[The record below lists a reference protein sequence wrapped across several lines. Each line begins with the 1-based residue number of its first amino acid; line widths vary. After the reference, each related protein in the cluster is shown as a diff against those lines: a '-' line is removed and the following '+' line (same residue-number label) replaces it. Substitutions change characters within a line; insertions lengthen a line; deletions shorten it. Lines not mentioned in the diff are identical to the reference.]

1 MWGDSM
7 EQKIFPIVIEK
18 EVKRHA
24 YLILDEKHQILL
36 DPGAD
41 YHINHLIERLN
52 EHTQVNKLDFLILQ
66 SSDLLNITS
75 INHLIKHGFKGKI
88 IVNQI
93 GTPYLNHI
101 VDAEI
106 MTIEDMHFELVLNEQ
121 EKLLF
126 IPTPFLPFPDCFST
140 YYQSQKVLFSGHL
153 FSQTPIEKKNTEQLI
168 LAINQFHESIL
179 PSVEFV
185 RQNIKKLRKY
195 DIDIIYPR
203 LGEPLLKE
211 QAKITDAVIKYDFYN
226 TNQVVSKINDKNVSY
241 NYESICNHMLKVLE
255 KYYHREDILSIFD
268 DSEIKLDMLPHL
280 EIDQTTLTG
289 YKLWNT
295 FFELI
300 YQHKGVEWL
309 IVLEPVV
316 KKYNKLYNIHM
327 PTIFKTKMLEQ
338 RKRIE
343 SLSTLKESLE
353 EKVSK
358 LEGKISETSEKLLRC
373 PITGLYNQRFMI
385 QHLINNIDHPLE
397 RNFERALITIY
408 IDNLVSI
415 NRQYGSEKGDETLRN
430 LAYLINRV
438 KSEDTLAFKQN
449 GPGVFV
455 YKHHVLKDQLKS
467 FVIKLRQAIHDSDLF
482 VEPITVSMS
491 IVKVGELNEKYET
504 IEQVNQW
511 IELSLMRLEKAKQRG
526 NDQIIDDTNDDQQ
539 KTDGMILLVDEDET
553 YQNLMVKIFDRI
565 QYKVLV
571 AKDIYEALDLL
582 EKHQIDVIIS
592 EINLSKLDGFQLK
605 QKINDTIQFKDIPFV
620 ITSHHKNLDVIMRC
634 NLLDVN
640 LVLRK
645 PIIPEELI
653 GYVKRVRNQR
663 VIL

>member
-1 MWGDSM
+1 M
-7 EQKIFPIVIEK
+7 EQKIIPIVIEK
-18 EVKRHA
+18 DVNRHA
-24 YLILDEKHQILL
+24 YLIMDEKYHILL

-41 YHINHLIERLN
+41 YHVDVLIEKLN
-52 EHTQVNKLDFLILQ
+52 EYIQVHELDFLILQ

-75 INHLIKHGFKGKI
+75 INQLINHGFKGKI
-88 IVNQI
+88 IINQV

-101 VDAEI
+101 VDTEI
-106 MTIEDMHFELVLNEQ
+106 MTIEDMNYELVLNEQ

-140 YYQSQKVLFSGHL
+140 YDQNQQVLFSGHL

-168 LAINQFHESIL
+168 LSINQFHESIL

-195 DIDIIYPR
+195 QIDMVLPR
-203 LGEPLLKE
+203 LGESISKDKT
-211 QAKITDAVIKYDFYN
+211 KIIDAVIKYDFYN
-226 TNQVVSKINDKNVSY
+226 TNQVVSKKNEKNVSY

-255 KYYHREDILSIFD
+255 KYYHREDILFIFND
-268 DSEIKLDMLPHL
+268 TEIKLDMVPHL

-295 FFELI
+295 FFDLI

-309 IVLEPVV
+309 VILEPVV
-316 KKYNKLYNIHM
+316 KKYHKLYNIQM

-338 RKRIE
+338 RKHIE
-343 SLSTLKESLE
+343 NLSTLKESLE
-353 EKVSK
+353 DKVSK
-358 LEGKISETSEKLLRC
+358 LESKINETSEKLLRC

-385 QHLINNIDHPLE
+385 QHLINNIHQPLE
-397 RNFERALITIY
+397 DHYHRVLITIY
-408 IDNLVSI
+408 IDNLMSI
-415 NRQYGSEKGDETLRN
+415 NRNHGSEKGDETLRN
-430 LAYLINRV
+430 LTYLIDRI
-438 KSEDTLAFKQN
+438 KADDTIAFKQN
-449 GPGVFV
+449 GPGIFI
-455 YKHHVLKDQLKS
+455 YKHQVSKEQLKS
-467 FVIKLRQAIHDSDLF
+467 FMIKLRQAIHDSDLF
-482 VEPITVSMS
+482 IEPITVSMS
-491 IVKVGELNEKYET
+491 VVKVRELNEKYEK
-504 IEQVNQW
+504 IEKVNQW

-526 NDQIIDDTNDDQQ
+526 IDQIVDDTNDDQQ

-565 QYKVLV
+565 EYKVLV
-571 AKDIYEALDLL
+571 AKDIYEALELL

-605 QKINDTIQFKDIPFV
+605 QKINDSIQFKDIPFV

-634 NLLDVN
+634 NLLDVD

-663 VIL
+663 VII

>member
-1 MWGDSM
+1 M
-7 EQKIFPIVIEK
+7 EQKIFPILIEK

-24 YLILDEKHQILL
+24 YLIIDEKYNILL

-41 YHINHLIERLN
+41 YHVHILVEELNKHVNLN
-52 EHTQVNKLDFLILQ
+52 ELDFLIIQ

-75 INHLIKHGFKGKI
+75 INHLIKQGFKGKI

-106 MTIEDMHFELVLNEQ
+106 MTIEDLQFELILNEQ

-140 YYQSQKVLFSGHL
+140 YYQGQKALFSGHL

-195 DIDIIYPR
+195 DIDMIYPR
-203 LGEPLLKE
+203 LGEAIIKE
-211 QAKITDAVIKYDFYN
+211 QPKIIDAVIKYDFYN

-255 KYYHREDILSIFD
+255 KYYHREDILLIFAASD
-268 DSEIKLDMLPHL
+268 IKLEMLPHL

-300 YQHKGVEWL
+300 YQQKGVEWL
-309 IVLEPVV
+309 VILEPVV
-316 KKYNKLYNIHM
+316 KKYHKLYNIHM
-327 PTIFKTKMLEQ
+327 PAIFKTKILEQ

-343 SLSTLKESLE
+343 NLSTLKESLE

-358 LEGKISETSEKLLRC
+358 LESKINETSEKLFKC

-385 QHLINNIDHPLE
+385 QHLINNIQQPLE
-397 RNFERALITIY
+397 ANFQRVLITIY
-408 IDNLVSI
+408 IDNLLSI
-415 NRQYGSEKGDETLRN
+415 NRNYGSEKGDETLRN
-430 LAYLINRV
+430 LTYLINRV
-438 KSEDTLAFKQN
+438 KSDDTIAFKQN
-449 GPGVFV
+449 GPGIFV
-455 YKHHVLKDQLKS
+455 YKHQTTKEQYQS
-467 FVIKLRQAIHDSDLF
+467 FIVKLRQAIHDSDLF
-482 VEPITVSMS
+482 VEPITVSIS
-491 IVKVGELNEKYET
+491 VVKVRELNEKYEI

-526 NDQIIDDTNDDQQ
+526 HDQIIDDTNDDQQ

-565 QYKVLV
+565 QYKVLI
-571 AKDIYEALDLL
+571 AKDIYEALELL
-582 EKHQIDVIIS
+582 AKHQIDVIIS

-634 NLLDVN
+634 NLLDVD